1 MSESSL
7 VVISPPSVWRVQ
19 LLAWLYAG
27 TGRLVVT
34 GMYLV
39 VASSALIYWGQQAGL
54 AQARLLDEAIF
65 ALFALL
71 AAGMVLASGRL
82 YVTLTPLWL
91 LAFSALGL
99 YSSML
104 NEVSLPILWRGYL
117 LAAKP
122 LLIFW
127 VYQLLPLDKDSA
139 ETIIRGLRR
148 FLTVLTVAAVA
159 YALILELGLGVNPVP
174 GATSAE
180 MRFGITPAR
189 SFFFHQSHMA
199 SFMTIAAAFFASHA
213 LLSNS
218 RRSVILLFV
227 AILGVIVTARLKS
240 LLLLPVILV
249 VQYGLIRLRQTR
261 IRLRTLLTGV
271 LISLAAIVAIAIF
284 TALLWDV
291 VELRLIDGSTNVRSA
306 LLKYAFVINSETYGL
321 GAGLGMFGSAVSVE
335 YQYSPLYYRFGISN
349 MTGATPVYHAF
360 ITDQWWAWYLGEV
373 GYWGTAVF
381 IGCLLWIL
389 WRLHRLAG
397 DWRGRHV
404 WLSTWIY
411 TALAALL
418 FAILS
423 GYASVYLTAP
433 PTGYLVMSLCGL
445 AFALDRGLRY
455 VSPDPG
461 GIQVANA

>member
-1 MSESSL
+1 MSESPIL
-7 VVISPPSVWRVQ
+7 VINPLSTWRAQ

-27 TGRLVVT
+27 TGRLVVG

-39 VASSALIYWGQQAGL
+39 VAASVFIYLGQQVGL

-71 AAGMVLASGRL
+71 AAGMVLATGRL
-82 YVTLTPLWL
+82 YVTSTPLWL

-99 YSSML
+99 YSSVL
-104 NEVSLPILWRGYL
+104 NEVPLPILWRGYL

-139 ETIIRGLRR
+139 ETITRGLRH
-148 FLTVLTVAAVA
+148 FLTVLTVTAVA
-159 YALILELGLGVNPVP
+159 YTLILELGLGVNPLP
-174 GATSAE
+174 GASSAE
-180 MRFGITPAR
+180 VRFGIMPAR
-189 SFFFHQSHMA
+189 SFFVHQSQMA

-218 RRSVILLFV
+218 RRSLSLLIV

-240 LLLLPVILV
+240 LLLLPIILV
-249 VQYGLIRLRQTR
+249 VQYGLIRLRQAR
-261 IRLRTLLTGV
+261 IHLRTLLAGV
-271 LISLAAIVAIAIF
+271 LISLTAIVVIAIF
-284 TALLWDV
+284 ATLLWDV
-291 VELRLIDGSTNVRSA
+291 IELRLIDGSTNVRSA
-306 LLKYAFVINSETYGL
+306 LLKYALVINRETHGL

-349 MTGATPVYHAF
+349 MTGATPAYHAF

-381 IGCLLWIL
+381 VGCLLWIL
-389 WRLHRLAG
+389 WRLYRLAES
-397 DWRGRHV
+397 WRDRHI
-404 WLSTWIY
+404 WLGTWVY

-433 PTGYLVMSLCGL
+433 PTGYLIMSFCGL
-445 AFALDRGLRY
+445 AFALDRGLRH
-455 VSPDPG
+455 VSPDPS